1 MIWLSLK
8 GEKLVEQQERLSKI
22 KELLAANKHLKTSDI
37 AQHFNVSFDTA
48 RRDVLRLTTTGQAV
62 RVHGGI
68 MSINT
73 NQVPS
78 YLTRQHILSPV
89 KLKMAQTGKRL
100 LNPGKLYFFAP
111 STTIAQLC
119 NQIHGLN
126 AAIVTNSLDNA
137 MNLIGNELPV
147 VNILGGTVQP
157 TNRFISSPYSLE
169 EISRYHF
176 EAAFVGAAKVDENGF
191 YVANQADAAITK
203 RAIELSNRVVL
214 FAEKYKFTT
223 TNSSPFK
230 VESLNQVDTLISD
243 VPLIPRWKSWFK
255 PNIRVIH
262 VMEEPK

>member
-1 MIWLSLK
+1 MN
-8 GEKLVEQQERLSKI
+8 QPERLSEI
-22 KELLAANKHLKTSDI
+22 KKLLSVQKEIKTSEI
-37 AQHFNVSFDTA
+37 AKKFNISFDTA

-68 MSINT
+68 MSVNT

-89 KLKMAQTGKRL
+89 KLKMAQAGKNL
-100 LNPGKLYFFAP
+100 LSSGKSYFFAP
-111 STTIAQLC
+111 STTIAQLS

-126 AAIVTNSLDNA
+126 AMIVTNSLDNA
-137 MNLIGNELPV
+137 MNLMGEELPV
-147 VNILGGTVQP
+147 VNILGGTVQN

-176 EAAFVGAAKVDENGF
+176 DTAFIGAAKIDKNGF
-191 YVANQADAAITK
+191 YVANQADAAISK
-203 RAIELSNRVVL
+203 QAISVSDHVVL

-230 VESLNQVDTLISD
+230 IENLNQVDTLITD
-243 VPLIPRWKSWFK
+243 VPLISQWKKWFK
-255 PNIRVIH
+255 PNIHVIH
-262 VMEEPK
+262 IMEEPK